1 MKRKKLWLWLM
12 TVTSVIYILWRL
24 FFTLPLHAGIV
35 SLIAGIALFVA
46 EFISMLEAVIHFI
59 CMSKDKAPEFPVI
72 PESEYPHVDV
82 LIATHS
88 EEPELLFKTINGCK
102 HMEYPDPAKVHI
114 YLCDDN
120 DRPEMAKLAQK
131 MGVGYFGLSGNKL
144 AKAGN
149 LNNALSKTDS
159 PLVVTFD
166 SDMIP
171 RSSFLMKTVPY
182 FFLPEMILEDGVW
195 RKRTEEE
202 LDPDYKIGFVQTP
215 QSFYNPDLFQFN
227 FFAESNIPNEQDY
240 FFKEV
245 NVGRNSSNSAIYAG
259 SNTLISRR
267 ALEEVGGIRT
277 KTITEDFATGID
289 IQAKGYT
296 CFAIDEVLASGLAPD
311 DFPNLLKQRQRW
323 GRGCVQT
330 IRSARFL
337 FGKLPFL
344 SKLSYLS
351 CLLYWWTFL
360 RRIVYILSPILFTV
374 FGVLVVRTELWGILL
389 IWLPSYLIYNHSL
402 RLLSGKVRDQK
413 WSNIVDTILCPYM
426 ILPILAETFGIRM
439 RTFAV
444 TSKEKTGTRS
454 AKIIYAIPHLI
465 LLAASIV
472 GIYFSIERM
481 MLYKSILGLV
491 VLFWLCMNTYFL
503 TMAVFFLLGRIN
515 YRSSERFRAEI
526 PVTFSVGTRR
536 VHGTTDD
543 ISENG
548 LSFITDF
555 PEFLHGVVD
564 FELQD
569 EKWNATV
576 SGEIVHVGKIGD
588 KWRYSVKLV
597 DLPFEEKQNYDQIVF
612 DRLPTLATE
621 IKTGAVKDL
630 LVFFKRKTAS
640 SILSQRKL
648 PRIVLNTSMRTDN
661 GSVVHVLDYSYQYML
676 LTGAVPDSEFDL
688 YMGRTALHLKKIQS
702 SIGGKDNLFEIE
714 NWENISDSL
723 ELHEALLELI
733 QGKQMEEKE
742 LVNV

>member
-46 EFISMLEAVIHFI
+46 EFISMLEAVIHYI

-72 PESEYPHVDV
+72 PESDYPHVDV

-102 HMEYPDPAKVHI
+102 HMEYPDPSKVHI

-159 PLVVTFD
+159 PLVVTFN

-330 IRSARFL
+330 IRSSRFL

-360 RRIVYILSPILFTV
+360 RRIIYILSPILFTV

-688 YMGRTALHLKKIQS
+688 YMGRTALHLKKNTI
-702 SIGGKDNLFEIE
+702 FH
-714 NWENISDSL
+714 WR
-723 ELHEALLELI
+723 
-733 QGKQMEEKE
+733 
-742 LVNV
+742 

>member
-46 EFISMLEAVIHFI
+46 EFISMLEAVIHYI

>member
-1 MKRKKLWLWLM
+1 MKRKKLWFWLM

-46 EFISMLEAVIHFI
+46 EFISMLEAVIHYI

-102 HMEYPDPAKVHI
+102 HMEYPDPSKVHI

-245 NVGRNSSNSAIYAG
+245 NIGRNSSNSAIYAG

-311 DFPNLLKQRQRW
+311 DFTNLLKQRQRW
-323 GRGCVQT
+323 GRGCVQI
-330 IRSARFL
+330 IRSSRFL

-439 RTFAV
+439 STFIV

-515 YRSSERFRAEI
+515 YRSSERFQAEI
-526 PVTFSVGTRR
+526 PVTFSVGTRT
-536 VHGTTDD
+536 VHGTTCD

-548 LSFITDF
+548 LSFVTDF
-555 PEFLHGVVD
+555 PEFLHGIVD
-564 FELQD
+564 FELRD
-569 EKWNATV
+569 GKWAARV
-576 SGEIVHVGKIGD
+576 SGEVVQVGQFGNQWKYG
-588 KWRYSVKLV
+588 VKLTE
-597 DLPFEEKQNYDQIVF
+597 LPFEEKQNYAQIVF

-621 IKTGAVKDL
+621 IKTSAAKDL
-630 LVFFKRKTAS
+630 MVFFKRKTAS
-640 SILSQRKL
+640 SVLSQRKL

-661 GSVVHVLDYSYQYML
+661 GSVVHVLDYNYQYML

-688 YMGRTALHLKKIQS
+688 YMGRTALHLKKTQT

>member
-46 EFISMLEAVIHFI
+46 EFISMLEAVIHYI

-72 PESEYPHVDV
+72 PESDYPHVDV

-102 HMEYPDPAKVHI
+102 HMEYPDPSKVHI

-296 CFAIDEVLASGLAPD
+296 CFAIDEVPASGLAPD

-330 IRSARFL
+330 IRSSRFL

-360 RRIVYILSPILFTV
+360 RRIIYILSPILFTV